1 MFTILMWFHSYGLIT
16 LVGMNII
23 CCPKINRR
31 LSMKNLVNLDKAT
44 KAVNEIKILILTVLI
59 CAFGSKKKAEETT
72 DSTVIESTITNLS
85 EKQVQSIGITTGA
98 LEQKTFSTILKVSGK
113 VDVPPQNLISVSVPL
128 GGYLK
133 STHLMPGMFVR
144 KGESIASIEDQQYIQ
159 LQQDFLTI
167 QSKIGFLENEYQR
180 QKELNQSKARSD
192 KVFQQAEMELKT
204 QKILVKSLAEKLKLA
219 GINPEKLNENTI
231 SKSINI
237 SSPINGYVSKV
248 NVNIG
253 KFIAPTDVM
262 FELVNTSD
270 IHLALKV
277 FEKDLDKL
285 SIGQKVVAFTNTYP
299 DKKYPCE
306 ILLIGKSLS
315 EERNTDVH
323 CHFEVYDKALIPGT
337 YMNAEIAITNAKSYV
352 LPEDAIVRY
361 ENKYYV
367 FVKKAAT
374 QFEMVEVQIG
384 NTEKGL
390 TEIIKTE
397 NLNNQ
402 TFVIKGAY
410 SLLMSLKNKSEE

>member
-1 MFTILMWFHSYGLIT
+1 
-16 LVGMNII
+16 
-23 CCPKINRR
+23 
-31 LSMKNLVNLDKAT
+31 MKNLVEINTNLGKLKHT
-44 KAVNEIKILILTVLI
+44 
-59 CAFGSKKKAEETT
+59 FSKTIVGITTLFIITSCGNKTPTEEAA
-72 DSTVIESTITNLS
+72 DSTVVESSVANLT
-85 EKQVQSIGITTGA
+85 EKQVQSIGITTGT
-98 LEQKTFSTILKVSGK
+98 LEERSFSTILKVTGK

-133 STHLMPGMFVR
+133 SSHLIPGMFVR
-144 KGESIASIEDQQYIQ
+144 KGESIANIEDQQYIQ
-159 LQQDFLTI
+159 LQQDFLTT
-167 QSKIGFLENEYQR
+167 QSKISFLENEYQR
-180 QKELNQSKARSD
+180 QKDLNQSKASSD

-204 QKILVKSLAEKLKLA
+204 QKILVKSLAEKLKLT
-219 GINPEKLNENTI
+219 GINPEKLNENSI

-237 SSPINGYVSKV
+237 YSPISGYVSKV

-253 KFIAPTDVM
+253 KYISPTDVM

-285 SIGQKVVAFTNTYP
+285 SIGQKVTAYTNTYP
-299 DKKYPCE
+299 DKKYACE

-323 CHFEVYDKALIPGT
+323 CHFEIYDKSLIPGT

-352 LPEDAIVRY
+352 LPEDAIVRF

-367 FVKKAAT
+367 FLKKTAS

-384 NTEKGL
+384 NTEKGF

-402 TFVIKGAY
+402 TLVIKGAY

>member
-1 MFTILMWFHSYGLIT
+1 
-16 LVGMNII
+16 
-23 CCPKINRR
+23 
-31 LSMKNLVNLDKAT
+31 MKNLVKINTNLGYLKSTFAKSILGIAT
-44 KAVNEIKILILTVLI
+44 LFIITS
-59 CAFGSKKKAEETT
+59 CGSKTATEEAT
-72 DSTVIESTITNLS
+72 DSTVVESSVANLT

-98 LEQKTFSTILKVSGK
+98 LEQKSFSTILKVSGK

-133 STHLMPGMFVR
+133 TSHLIPGMFVR
-144 KGESIASIEDQQYIQ
+144 KGESIAIIEDQQYIQ
-159 LQQDFLTI
+159 LQQDFLTN
-167 QSKIGFLENEYQR
+167 QSKISFLENEYQR
-180 QKELNQSKARSD
+180 QKELNQSKASSD

-219 GINPEKLNENTI
+219 GINPEKLNENSI

-237 SSPINGYVSKV
+237 YSPINGYVSKV

-253 KFIAPTDVM
+253 KYISPTDVM

-270 IHLALKV
+270 IHLALKI

-285 SIGQKVVAFTNTYP
+285 SIGQKVVAYTNTYP
-299 DKKYPCE
+299 DKKHICE
-306 ILLIGKSLS
+306 ILLIGKSLN

-352 LPEDAIVRY
+352 LPEDAIVRF
-361 ENKYYV
+361 ENKHYV
-367 FVKKAAT
+367 FVKKTAT
-374 QFEMVEVQIG
+374 QFEMIEVQIG

>member
-1 MFTILMWFHSYGLIT
+1 
-16 LVGMNII
+16 
-23 CCPKINRR
+23 
-31 LSMKNLVNLDKAT
+31 MKNLVEINTNLGKLKHT
-44 KAVNEIKILILTVLI
+44 
-59 CAFGSKKKAEETT
+59 FSKTIVGITTLFIITSCGNKTPTEEAA
-72 DSTVIESTITNLS
+72 DSTVVESSVANLT
-85 EKQVQSIGITTGA
+85 EKQVQSIGITTGT
-98 LEQKTFSTILKVSGK
+98 LEERSFSTILKVTGK

-133 STHLMPGMFVR
+133 SSHLIPGMFVR
-144 KGESIASIEDQQYIQ
+144 KGESIAIIEDQQYIQ
-159 LQQDFLTI
+159 LQQDFLTT
-167 QSKIGFLENEYQR
+167 QSKISFLENEYQR
-180 QKELNQSKARSD
+180 QKDLNQSKASSD

-204 QKILVKSLAEKLKLA
+204 QKILVKSLAEKLKLT
-219 GINPEKLNENTI
+219 GINPEKLNENSI

-237 SSPINGYVSKV
+237 YSPISGYVSKV

-253 KFIAPTDVM
+253 KYISPTDVM

-285 SIGQKVVAFTNTYP
+285 NIGQKVTAYTNTYP
-299 DKKYPCE
+299 DKKYACE

-323 CHFEVYDKALIPGT
+323 CHFEIYDKSLIPGT

-352 LPEDAIVRY
+352 LPEDAIVRF

-367 FVKKAAT
+367 FLKKTAS

-384 NTEKGL
+384 NTEKGF

-402 TFVIKGAY
+402 TLVIKGAY

>member
-1 MFTILMWFHSYGLIT
+1 
-16 LVGMNII
+16 
-23 CCPKINRR
+23 
-31 LSMKNLVNLDKAT
+31 MKNLVKINTNLRQLRSAFSKSILGIAT
-44 KAVNEIKILILTVLI
+44 LFLISS
-59 CAFGSKKKAEETT
+59 CGSKTSTEATT
-72 DSTVIESTITNLS
+72 DTTVVESSVANLT
-85 EKQVQSIGITTGA
+85 EKQVQNIGIETGA
-98 LEQKTFSTILKVSGK
+98 LEQKSFSTILKVTGK

-133 STHLMPGMFVR
+133 SSHLIPGMFVR
-144 KGESIASIEDQQYIQ
+144 KGESIAIIEDQQYIQ

-167 QSKIGFLENEYQR
+167 QSKISFLENEYQR
-180 QKELNQSKARSD
+180 QKDLNQSKASSD

-204 QKILVKSLAEKLKLA
+204 QRILVKSLAEKLKLA
-219 GINPEKLNENTI
+219 GINPEKLNENSI

-237 SSPINGYVSKV
+237 YSPINGYVSKV

-253 KFIAPTDVM
+253 KYISPTDVM

-270 IHLALKV
+270 IHLALKI

-285 SIGQKVVAFTNTYP
+285 SIGQKVIAYTNTYP

-352 LPEDAIVRY
+352 LPEDAIVRF
-361 ENKYYV
+361 ENKHYI
-367 FVKKAAT
+367 FVKKSAT
-374 QFEMVEVQIG
+374 QFEMIEVQIG
-384 NTEKGL
+384 NTEKGF

-410 SLLMSLKNKSEE
+410 TLLMSLKNKSEE

>member
-1 MFTILMWFHSYGLIT
+1 
-16 LVGMNII
+16 
-23 CCPKINRR
+23 
-31 LSMKNLVNLDKAT
+31 MKNLVNINKKLGVIVVVFIT
-44 KAVNEIKILILTVLI
+44 FSSILTS
-59 CAFGSKKKAEETT
+59 CGKKESSEETAS
-72 DSTVIESTITNLS
+72 DSTAIESSIANLT
-85 EKQVQSIGITTGA
+85 EKQVQSIGITTGT
-98 LEQKTFSTILKVSGK
+98 LEQKSFSTILKVNGK
-113 VDVPPQNLISVSVPL
+113 IDVPPQNLVSVSVPL

-133 STHLMPGMFVR
+133 STHLIPGMFVR
-144 KGESIASIEDQQYIQ
+144 KGESIAIIEDQQYIQ
-159 LQQDFLTI
+159 LQQDFLTT
-167 QSKIGFLENEYQR
+167 QSKISFLENEFQR
-180 QKELNQSKARSD
+180 QKELNQSKATSD

-204 QKILVKSLAEKLKLA
+204 QRILVKSLAEKLKLA
-219 GINPEKLNENTI
+219 GINPEKLNENNI

-237 SSPINGYVSKV
+237 YSPINGYVSKV

-253 KFIAPTDVM
+253 KYISNTEVM

-270 IHLALKV
+270 IHLALTI

-285 SIGQKVVAFTNTYP
+285 NIGQKVVAFTNTHTE
-299 DKKYPCE
+299 KKYAAE
-306 ILLIGKSLS
+306 IILIGKNLN
-315 EERNTDVH
+315 EERSTDVH
-323 CHFEVYDKALIPGT
+323 CHFESYDKTLIPGT

-352 LPEDAIVRY
+352 LPEDAIVRF
-361 ENKYYV
+361 ENKHYV
-367 FVKKAAT
+367 FVKKSAI

>member
-1 MFTILMWFHSYGLIT
+1 
-16 LVGMNII
+16 
-23 CCPKINRR
+23 
-31 LSMKNLVNLDKAT
+31 MKNSLSTLLIVA
-44 KAVNEIKILILTVLI
+44 IILILSS
-59 CAFGSKKKAEETT
+59 CGSKKATEETT
-72 DSTVIESTITNLS
+72 DSTTVESTIANLS
-85 EKQVQSIGITTGA
+85 EKQVQNIGIMTGT
-98 LEQKTFSTILKVSGK
+98 LEQKSFSTILKVTGK

-133 STHLMPGMFVR
+133 SSHLIPGMFVR
-144 KGESIASIEDQQYIQ
+144 KGESIAIIEDQQYIQ
-159 LQQDFLTI
+159 LQQDFLMT
-167 QSKIGFLENEYQR
+167 QSKISFFENEYQR
-180 QKELNQSKARSD
+180 QKELNQSKASSD
-192 KVFQQAEMELKT
+192 KVFQQAEMDLKL
-204 QKILVKSLAEKLKLA
+204 QRILVKSLSEKLKLA
-219 GINPEKLNENTI
+219 GINPEKLNENSI

-237 SSPINGYVSKV
+237 YSPISGYVSKV

-253 KFIAPTDVM
+253 KYISPTDVM

-285 SIGQKVVAFTNTYP
+285 RIGQKVTAYSNTYP

-323 CHFEVYDKALIPGT
+323 CHFEVYDKTLIPGT
-337 YMNAEIAITNAKSYV
+337 YMNAEIAITNAKSYI
-352 LPEDAIVRY
+352 LPEDAIIRF

-367 FVKKAAT
+367 FAKKTAT
-374 QFEMVEVQIG
+374 QFEMIEVQIG
-384 NTEKGL
+384 NTEKGF

-402 TFVIKGAY
+402 TLVIKGAY

>member
-1 MFTILMWFHSYGLIT
+1 VT
-16 LVGMNII
+16 
-23 CCPKINRR
+23 
-31 LSMKNLVNLDKAT
+31 
-44 KAVNEIKILILTVLI
+44 
-59 CAFGSKKKAEETT
+59 
-72 DSTVIESTITNLS
+72 
-85 EKQVQSIGITTGA
+85 
-98 LEQKTFSTILKVSGK
+98 GK

-133 STHLMPGMFVR
+133 SSHLIPGMFVR
-144 KGESIASIEDQQYIQ
+144 KGESIAIIEDQQYIQ
-159 LQQDFLTI
+159 LQQDFLTT
-167 QSKIGFLENEYQR
+167 QSKISFLENEYQR
-180 QKELNQSKARSD
+180 QKDLNQSKASSD

-204 QKILVKSLAEKLKLA
+204 QKILVKSLAEKLKLV
-219 GINPEKLNENTI
+219 GINPDKLNENSI

-237 SSPINGYVSKV
+237 YSPISGYVSKV

-253 KFIAPTDVM
+253 KYISPTDVM

-270 IHLALKV
+270 LHLALKV

-285 SIGQKVVAFTNTYP
+285 MIGQKVTAYTNTYP

-306 ILLIGKSLS
+306 ILLIGKSIN

-337 YMNAEIAITNAKSYV
+337 YMNAEISVTNAKSYV
-352 LPEDAIVRY
+352 LPEDAIVRF

-367 FVKKAAT
+367 FVKKAAM
-374 QFEMVEVQIG
+374 QFEMLEVQIG
-384 NTEKGL
+384 NTEKGF
-390 TEIIKTE
+390 TEIIKSE

-410 SLLMSLKNKSEE
+410 TLLMSLKNKSEE

>member
-1 MFTILMWFHSYGLIT
+1 
-16 LVGMNII
+16 
-23 CCPKINRR
+23 
-31 LSMKNLVNLDKAT
+31 MKNLVEVNTNLGKLKHT
-44 KAVNEIKILILTVLI
+44 
-59 CAFGSKKKAEETT
+59 FSKTIVGITTLFVITSCGNKTPTEEAT
-72 DSTVIESTITNLS
+72 DSTVVESSVANLT
-85 EKQVQSIGITTGA
+85 EKQVQSIGITTGT
-98 LEQKTFSTILKVSGK
+98 LEQRSFSTILKVTGK

-133 STHLMPGMFVR
+133 SSHLIPGMFVR
-144 KGESIASIEDQQYIQ
+144 KGESIAIIEDQQYIQ
-159 LQQDFLTI
+159 LQQDFLTT
-167 QSKIGFLENEYQR
+167 QSKISFLENEYQR
-180 QKELNQSKARSD
+180 QKDLNQSKASSD

-204 QKILVKSLAEKLKLA
+204 QKILVKSLSEKLKLT
-219 GINPEKLNENTI
+219 GINPEKLNENSI

-237 SSPINGYVSKV
+237 YSPISGYVSKV

-253 KFIAPTDVM
+253 KYISPTDVM

-285 SIGQKVVAFTNTYP
+285 NIGQKVTAYTNTYP
-299 DKKYPCE
+299 DKKYACE

-352 LPEDAIVRY
+352 LPEDAIVRF

-367 FVKKAAT
+367 FLKKTAS

-384 NTEKGL
+384 NTEKGF

-402 TFVIKGAY
+402 TLVIKGAY

>member
-1 MFTILMWFHSYGLIT
+1 
-16 LVGMNII
+16 
-23 CCPKINRR
+23 
-31 LSMKNLVNLDKAT
+31 MKNLVKINTNLMYLKST
-44 KAVNEIKILILTVLI
+44 FSKIFLGITTLFIITS
-59 CAFGSKKKAEETT
+59 CGSKTATEETT
-72 DSTVIESTITNLS
+72 DTTIIESSIANLT
-85 EKQVQSIGITTGA
+85 EKQVQSIGITTGV
-98 LEQKTFSTILKVSGK
+98 LEEKSFSTILKVSGK

-133 STHLMPGMFVR
+133 TSHLIPGMFVR
-144 KGESIASIEDQQYIQ
+144 KGESIAIIEDQQYIQ
-159 LQQDFLTI
+159 LQQDFLTT
-167 QSKIGFLENEYQR
+167 QSKISFLENEYQR
-180 QKELNQSKARSD
+180 QKELNQSKASSD

-219 GINPEKLNENTI
+219 GINPEKLNENSI

-237 SSPINGYVSKV
+237 YSPINGYVSKV

-253 KFIAPTDVM
+253 KYISPTDVM

-270 IHLALKV
+270 IHLALKI

-285 SIGQKVVAFTNTYP
+285 SIGQKVVAYTNTYP
-299 DKKYPCE
+299 DKKHICE
-306 ILLIGKSLS
+306 ILLIGKSLN

-352 LPEDAIVRY
+352 LPEDAIVRF
-361 ENKYYV
+361 ENKHYV
-367 FVKKAAT
+367 FVKKTAM
-374 QFEMVEVQIG
+374 QFEMIEVQIG

>member
-1 MFTILMWFHSYGLIT
+1 MKNSI
-16 LVGMNII
+16 
-23 CCPKINRR
+23 KINR
-31 LSMKNLVNLDKAT
+31 N
-44 KAVNEIKILILTVLI
+44 VLI
-59 CAFGSKKKAEETT
+59 IAGLSCFILASCGKKDNTEATAS
-72 DSTVIESTITNLS
+72 DSTAIESPIANLTA
-85 EKQVQSIGITTGA
+85 KQIQNIGIATA
-98 LEQKTFSTILKVSGK
+98 PMEQKSFSTILKVNGK
-113 VDVPPQNLISVSVPL
+113 VDVPPQNLISVSVPM

-133 STHLMPGMFVR
+133 STHLIPGMFVR
-144 KGESIASIEDQQYIQ
+144 KGESIAIIEDQQYIQ
-159 LQQDFLTI
+159 LQQDFLTT
-167 QSKIGFLENEYQR
+167 QSKISFLENEFQR
-180 QKELNQSKARSD
+180 QKELNQSKATSD

-204 QKILVKSLAEKLKLA
+204 QRILVKSLSEKLKLA
-219 GINPEKLNENTI
+219 GISPEKLTENNI

-237 SSPINGYVSKV
+237 YSPINGYVSKV

-253 KFIAPTDVM
+253 KYIAPTEVM

-270 IHLALKV
+270 IHLALKI

-285 SIGQKVVAFTNTYP
+285 SIGQKVTAYTNTYP

-323 CHFEVYDKALIPGT
+323 CHFESYDKGLIPGT
-337 YMNAEIAITNAKSYV
+337 YMNAEIAINNAKAYV
-352 LPEDAIVRY
+352 LPEDAIVRF
-361 ENKYYV
+361 ENKHYV
-367 FVKKAAT
+367 FVKKSET

-390 TEIIKTE
+390 TEIIKSE

-402 TFVIKGAY
+402 TFVVKGAY

>member
-1 MFTILMWFHSYGLIT
+1 
-16 LVGMNII
+16 
-23 CCPKINRR
+23 
-31 LSMKNLVNLDKAT
+31 MKNLVEVNTNLGKLKHT
-44 KAVNEIKILILTVLI
+44 
-59 CAFGSKKKAEETT
+59 FSKTIVGITTLFVITSCGNKTPTEEAT
-72 DSTVIESTITNLS
+72 DSTVVESSVANLT
-85 EKQVQSIGITTGA
+85 EKQVQSIGITTGT
-98 LEQKTFSTILKVSGK
+98 LEQRSFSTILKVTGK

-133 STHLMPGMFVR
+133 SSHLIPGMFVR
-144 KGESIASIEDQQYIQ
+144 KGESIAIIEDQQYIQ
-159 LQQDFLTI
+159 LQQDFLTT
-167 QSKIGFLENEYQR
+167 QSKISFLENEYQR
-180 QKELNQSKARSD
+180 QKDLNQSKASSD

-204 QKILVKSLAEKLKLA
+204 QKILVKSLSEKLKLT
-219 GINPEKLNENTI
+219 GINPEKLNENSI

-237 SSPINGYVSKV
+237 YSPISGYVSKV

-253 KFIAPTDVM
+253 KYISPTDVM

-285 SIGQKVVAFTNTYP
+285 NIGQKVTAYTNTYP
-299 DKKYPCE
+299 DKKYACE

-352 LPEDAIVRY
+352 LPEDAIVRF

-367 FVKKAAT
+367 FLKKTAS

-384 NTEKGL
+384 KTEKGF

-402 TFVIKGAY
+402 TLVIKGAY

>member
-1 MFTILMWFHSYGLIT
+1 
-16 LVGMNII
+16 
-23 CCPKINRR
+23 
-31 LSMKNLVNLDKAT
+31 MKNLVEYF
-44 KAVNEIKILILTVLI
+44 EIIVSKIVKFFTSPADFVRLPPFKGRCSWSINILLLSAIFLITS
-59 CAFGSKKKAEETT
+59 CGSKTTTEEAT
-72 DSTVIESTITNLS
+72 DSTIVESSVANLT
-85 EKQVQSIGITTGA
+85 EKQVQSIGITTGT
-98 LEQKTFSTILKVSGK
+98 LEQKSFSTILKVSGK
-113 VDVPPQNLISVSVPL
+113 IDVPPQNLISVSVPL

-133 STHLMPGMFVR
+133 SSHLIPGMFVR
-144 KGESIASIEDQQYIQ
+144 KGESIAIIEDQQYIQ
-159 LQQDFLTI
+159 LQQDFLTT

-180 QKELNQSKARSD
+180 QKDLNQSKASSD

-219 GINPEKLNENTI
+219 GINPEKLNENSI

-237 SSPINGYVSKV
+237 YSPINGYVSKV

-253 KFIAPTDVM
+253 KYISPTDVM

-285 SIGQKVVAFTNTYP
+285 SIGQKVVAYTNTYP

-337 YMNAEIAITNAKSYV
+337 YMNAEIAVTNAKSYV
-352 LPEDAIVRY
+352 LPEDAIVRF

-367 FVKKAAT
+367 FVKKTAT
-374 QFEMVEVQIG
+374 QFEMIEVQIG
-384 NTEKGL
+384 NTEKGF

-410 SLLMSLKNKSEE
+410 TLLMSLKNKSEE

>member
-1 MFTILMWFHSYGLIT
+1 
-16 LVGMNII
+16 
-23 CCPKINRR
+23 
-31 LSMKNLVNLDKAT
+31 MKNLVKINKNLIVLA
-44 KAVNEIKILILTVLI
+44 AVLLTA
-59 CAFGSKKKAEETT
+59 CGKKDNTEETAS
-72 DSTVIESTITNLS
+72 DSTAIESPIANLTA
-85 EKQVQSIGITTGA
+85 KQIQNIGIVTA
-98 LEQKTFSTILKVSGK
+98 PMEQKTFSTILKVSGK
-113 VDVPPQNLISVSVPL
+113 IDVPPQNLISVSVPM

-133 STHLMPGMFVR
+133 STHLIPGMFVR
-144 KGESIASIEDQQYIQ
+144 KGESIAVIEDQQYIQ
-159 LQQDFLTI
+159 LQQDFLTT
-167 QSKIGFLENEYQR
+167 QSKISFLENEFQR
-180 QKELNQSKARSD
+180 QKELNQSKATSD

-204 QKILVKSLAEKLKLA
+204 QRILVKSLAEKLKLA
-219 GINPEKLNENTI
+219 GISPDKLTENNI

-237 SSPINGYVSKV
+237 YSPINGYVSKV

-253 KFIAPTDVM
+253 KYIAPTEVM

-270 IHLALKV
+270 IHLALKI

-285 SIGQKVVAFTNTYP
+285 SIGQKVTAHTNTYP

-323 CHFEVYDKALIPGT
+323 CHFEAYDKALIPGT
-337 YMNAEIAITNAKSYV
+337 YMNAEIAINNAKAYV
-352 LPEDAIVRY
+352 LPEDAIVRF
-361 ENKYYV
+361 ENKHYV
-367 FVKKAAT
+367 FVKKSET

-402 TFVIKGAY
+402 TFVVKGAY

>member
-1 MFTILMWFHSYGLIT
+1 
-16 LVGMNII
+16 
-23 CCPKINRR
+23 
-31 LSMKNLVNLDKAT
+31 MKNSLNTLLIVA
-44 KAVNEIKILILTVLI
+44 IILAITS
-59 CAFGSKKKAEETT
+59 CGSKKTT
-72 DSTVIESTITNLS
+72 QEASDSTAVESTIANLS
-85 EKQVQSIGITTGA
+85 EKQVQSIGIVTA
-98 LEQKTFSTILKVSGK
+98 AMEQKSFSTILKVSGK

-133 STHLMPGMFVR
+133 STHLIPGMFVR
-144 KGESIASIEDQQYIQ
+144 KGESIAVIEDQQYIQ
-159 LQQDFLTI
+159 LQQDFLTT
-167 QSKIGFLENEYQR
+167 QSKISFLENEYQR
-180 QKELNQSKARSD
+180 QKELNQSKASSD

-204 QKILVKSLAEKLKLA
+204 QKILVKALSEKLKLA
-219 GINPEKLNENTI
+219 GINPDKLNENAI

-237 SSPINGYVSKV
+237 YSPINGYVSKV

-262 FELVNTSD
+262 FELVNTGD
-270 IHLALKV
+270 IHLALKI

-285 SIGQKVVAFTNTYP
+285 SIGQKVTAYTNTYP

-323 CHFEVYDKALIPGT
+323 CHFEAYDKALIPGT
-337 YMNAEIAITNAKSYV
+337 YMNAEIAVTNAKSYV
-352 LPEDAIVRY
+352 LPEDAIVRF
-361 ENKYYV
+361 ENKQYV
-367 FVKKAAT
+367 FVKKSAT
-374 QFEMVEVQIG
+374 QYEMIEVQIG
-384 NTEKGL
+384 NTEKGF

-402 TFVIKGAY
+402 VFVIKGTY

>member
-1 MFTILMWFHSYGLIT
+1 
-16 LVGMNII
+16 
-23 CCPKINRR
+23 
-31 LSMKNLVNLDKAT
+31 MKNLVEINTNLGYLKNT
-44 KAVNEIKILILTVLI
+44 FSKTILGLSILFLI
-59 CAFGSKKKAEETT
+59 TSCGSKTTTDEAT
-72 DSTVIESTITNLS
+72 DSTVVESSVANLT
-85 EKQVQSIGITTGA
+85 EKQVQSIGITTGT
-98 LEQKTFSTILKVSGK
+98 LEQKSFSTILKVTGK

-133 STHLMPGMFVR
+133 SSHLIPGMFVR
-144 KGESIASIEDQQYIQ
+144 KGESIAIIEDQQYIQ
-159 LQQDFLTI
+159 LQQDFLTT

-180 QKELNQSKARSD
+180 QKDLNQSKASSD

-219 GINPEKLNENTI
+219 GINPEKLNENSI

-237 SSPINGYVSKV
+237 YSPINGYVSKV

-253 KFIAPTDVM
+253 KYISPTDVM

-285 SIGQKVVAFTNTYP
+285 SIGQKVTAYTNTYP

-337 YMNAEIAITNAKSYV
+337 YMNAEIAVTNAKSYV
-352 LPEDAIVRY
+352 LPEDAIVRF

-367 FVKKAAT
+367 FIKKTAT
-374 QFEMVEVQIG
+374 QFEMIEVQIG
-384 NTEKGL
+384 NTEKGF

-402 TFVIKGAY
+402 TLVIKGAY

>member
-1 MFTILMWFHSYGLIT
+1 
-16 LVGMNII
+16 
-23 CCPKINRR
+23 
-31 LSMKNLVNLDKAT
+31 MKNLVEVNTNLGKLKHT
-44 KAVNEIKILILTVLI
+44 
-59 CAFGSKKKAEETT
+59 FSKTIVGITTLFVITSCGNKTPTEEAT
-72 DSTVIESTITNLS
+72 DSTVVESSVANLT
-85 EKQVQSIGITTGA
+85 EKQVQSIGITTGT
-98 LEQKTFSTILKVSGK
+98 LEQRSFSTILKVTGK

-133 STHLMPGMFVR
+133 SSHLIPGMFVR
-144 KGESIASIEDQQYIQ
+144 KGESIAIIEDQQYIQ
-159 LQQDFLTI
+159 LQQDYLMT
-167 QSKIGFLENEYQR
+167 QSKISFLENEYQR
-180 QKELNQSKARSD
+180 QKDLNQSKASSD

-204 QKILVKSLAEKLKLA
+204 QKILVKSLAEKLKLT
-219 GINPEKLNENTI
+219 GINPDKLNENSI

-237 SSPINGYVSKV
+237 YSPISGYVSKV

-253 KFIAPTDVM
+253 KYISPTDVM

-285 SIGQKVVAFTNTYP
+285 NIGQKVTAYTNTYP

-306 ILLIGKSLS
+306 ILLIGKSLN

-352 LPEDAIVRY
+352 LPEDAIVRF

-367 FVKKAAT
+367 FLKKTAS

-384 NTEKGL
+384 NTEKGF

-402 TFVIKGAY
+402 TLVIKGAY

>member
-1 MFTILMWFHSYGLIT
+1 M
-16 LVGMNII
+16 
-23 CCPKINRR
+23 
-31 LSMKNLVNLDKAT
+31 
-44 KAVNEIKILILTVLI
+44 KILVEIHSNLNKLKNTFSKTIVGIAALFI
-59 CAFGSKKKAEETT
+59 ITSCGSKTT
-72 DSTVIESTITNLS
+72 SEAASDSTIVESSVANLT
-85 EKQVQSIGITTGA
+85 EKQVQSIGISTGT
-98 LEQKTFSTILKVSGK
+98 LEQKSFSTILKVTGK

-133 STHLMPGMFVR
+133 SSHLIPGMFVR
-144 KGESIASIEDQQYIQ
+144 KGESIATIEDQQYIQ
-159 LQQDFLTI
+159 LQQDFLTTL
-167 QSKIGFLENEYQR
+167 SKISFLENEYQR
-180 QKELNQSKARSD
+180 QKDLNQSKASSD

-204 QKILVKSLAEKLKLA
+204 QKILVKSLSEKLKLA
-219 GINPEKLNENTI
+219 GINPEKLNENSI

-237 SSPINGYVSKV
+237 YSPISGYVSKV

-253 KFIAPTDVM
+253 KYISPTDVM

-270 IHLALKV
+270 IHLALKI

-285 SIGQKVVAFTNTYP
+285 SIGQKVVAYTNTYP
-299 DKKYPCE
+299 DKKHICE
-306 ILLIGKSLS
+306 ILLIGKSLN

-323 CHFEVYDKALIPGT
+323 CHFEVYDKTLIPGT

-352 LPEDAIVRY
+352 ISEDAIVRF
-361 ENKYYV
+361 ENKHYV
-367 FVKKAAT
+367 FVKKTAT

-402 TFVIKGAY
+402 AFVIKGAY

>member
-1 MFTILMWFHSYGLIT
+1 MKHLVEINTNLGKIKNIFSKTIVGIAT
-16 LVGMNII
+16 LFVMTSCGNKT
-23 CCPKINRR
+23 PTEE
-31 LSMKNLVNLDKAT
+31 KA
-44 KAVNEIKILILTVLI
+44 
-59 CAFGSKKKAEETT
+59 
-72 DSTVIESTITNLS
+72 DSTVVESSVANLT
-85 EKQVQSIGITTGA
+85 EKQVQSIGITTGT
-98 LEQKTFSTILKVSGK
+98 LEQRSFSTILKVTGK

-133 STHLMPGMFVR
+133 SSHLIPGMFVR
-144 KGESIASIEDQQYIQ
+144 KGEIIAIIEDQQYIQ
-159 LQQDFLTI
+159 LQQDFLTT
-167 QSKIGFLENEYQR
+167 QSKISFLENEYQR
-180 QKELNQSKARSD
+180 QKDLNQSKASSD

-219 GINPEKLNENTI
+219 GINPEKLNENSI

-237 SSPINGYVSKV
+237 YSPISGYVSKV

-253 KFIAPTDVM
+253 KYISPTDVM

-285 SIGQKVVAFTNTYP
+285 SIGQKVSAYTNTYP
-299 DKKYPCE
+299 DKKYLCE

-323 CHFEVYDKALIPGT
+323 CHFEIYDKALIPGT

-352 LPEDAIVRY
+352 LPEDAIVRF

-367 FVKKAAT
+367 FLKKTAS

-384 NTEKGL
+384 NTEKGF

-397 NLNNQ
+397 NLNSQ

>member
-1 MFTILMWFHSYGLIT
+1 MNFIQNKHT
-16 LVGMNII
+16 L
-23 CCPKINRR
+23 K
-31 LSMKNLVNLDKAT
+31 MKNSFNTLLIVA
-44 KAVNEIKILILTVLI
+44 IILILSS
-59 CAFGSKKKAEETT
+59 CGSQKATEEAK
-72 DSTVIESTITNLS
+72 DSTAIESSIANLS
-85 EKQVQSIGITTGA
+85 EKQVQSIGIVTA
-98 LEQKTFSTILKVSGK
+98 PMEQKAFSTILKVNGK
-113 VDVPPQNLISVSVPL
+113 VDVPPQNLISVSVPM

-133 STHLMPGMFVR
+133 TTHLIPGMFVR
-144 KGESIASIEDQQYIQ
+144 KGESIAIIEDQQYIQ
-159 LQQDFLTI
+159 MQQDFLTT
-167 QSKIGFLENEYQR
+167 QSKISFLENEYQR
-180 QKELNQSKARSD
+180 QKELNQSKASSD

-204 QKILVKSLAEKLKLA
+204 QKILVKALAEKLKLA
-219 GINPEKLNENTI
+219 GINPEKLNENSI

-237 SSPINGYVSKV
+237 YSPINGYVSKV

-253 KFIAPTDVM
+253 KYIAPTDVM

-277 FEKDLDKL
+277 FEKDLDKI
-285 SIGQKVVAFTNTYP
+285 SIGQKVTAYTNTYP
-299 DKKYPCE
+299 NKKYPCE

-315 EERNTDVH
+315 DERNTDVH

-337 YMNAEIAITNAKSYV
+337 YMNAEIAVTNAKSYV
-352 LPEDAIVRY
+352 LPEDAIVRF
-361 ENKYYV
+361 ENKHFV
-367 FVKKAAT
+367 FAKKSPT
-374 QFEMVEVQIG
+374 QFEMIEVEIG

>member
-1 MFTILMWFHSYGLIT
+1 MKH
-16 LVGMNII
+16 LVE
-23 CCPKINRR
+23 INT
-31 LSMKNLVNLDKAT
+31 NLG
-44 KAVNEIKILILTVLI
+44 EIKNI
-59 CAFGSKKKAEETT
+59 FSKTIVGIATLFVMTSCGNKTPTEEKA
-72 DSTVIESTITNLS
+72 DSTVVESSVANLT
-85 EKQVQSIGITTGA
+85 EKQVQSIGITTGT
-98 LEQKTFSTILKVSGK
+98 LEQRSFSTILKVTGK

-133 STHLMPGMFVR
+133 SSHLIPGMFVR
-144 KGESIASIEDQQYIQ
+144 KGEIIAIIEDQQYIQ
-159 LQQDFLTI
+159 LQQDFLTT
-167 QSKIGFLENEYQR
+167 QSKISFLENEYQR
-180 QKELNQSKARSD
+180 QKDLNQSKASSD

-219 GINPEKLNENTI
+219 GINPEKLNENSI

-237 SSPINGYVSKV
+237 YSPISGYVSKV

-253 KFIAPTDVM
+253 KYISPTDVM

-285 SIGQKVVAFTNTYP
+285 NIGQKVTAYTNTYP

-323 CHFEVYDKALIPGT
+323 CHFEIYDKALIPGT

-352 LPEDAIVRY
+352 LPEDAIVRF

-367 FVKKAAT
+367 FLKKTAT

-384 NTEKGL
+384 NTEKGF

>member
-1 MFTILMWFHSYGLIT
+1 MKNSI
-16 LVGMNII
+16 
-23 CCPKINRR
+23 KINR
-31 LSMKNLVNLDKAT
+31 N
-44 KAVNEIKILILTVLI
+44 VLI
-59 CAFGSKKKAEETT
+59 IAGLSCFMLASCGKN
-72 DSTVIESTITNLS
+72 DSTEATASDSTAIESPIANLTA
-85 EKQVQSIGITTGA
+85 KQIQNIGIATA
-98 LEQKTFSTILKVSGK
+98 PMEQKSFSTILKVNGK
-113 VDVPPQNLISVSVPL
+113 VDVPPQNLISVSVPM

-133 STHLMPGMFVR
+133 STHLIPGMFVR
-144 KGESIASIEDQQYIQ
+144 KGESIAIIEDQQYIQ
-159 LQQDFLTI
+159 LQQDLLTT
-167 QSKIGFLENEYQR
+167 QSKISFLENEFQR
-180 QKELNQSKARSD
+180 QKELNQSKATSD

-204 QKILVKSLAEKLKLA
+204 QRILVKSLSEKLKLA
-219 GINPEKLNENTI
+219 GISPEKLTENNI

-237 SSPINGYVSKV
+237 YSPINGYVSKV

-253 KFIAPTDVM
+253 KYIAPTEVM

-270 IHLALKV
+270 IHLALKI

-285 SIGQKVVAFTNTYP
+285 SIGQKVTAYTNTYP

-323 CHFEVYDKALIPGT
+323 CHFESYDKGLIPGT
-337 YMNAEIAITNAKSYV
+337 YMNAEIAINNAKAYV
-352 LPEDAIVRY
+352 LPEDAIVRF
-361 ENKYYV
+361 ENKHYV
-367 FVKKAAT
+367 FVKKSET

-390 TEIIKTE
+390 TEIIKSE

-402 TFVIKGAY
+402 TFVVKGAY

>member
-1 MFTILMWFHSYGLIT
+1 
-16 LVGMNII
+16 
-23 CCPKINRR
+23 
-31 LSMKNLVNLDKAT
+31 MKNLVKINTNLGYLKSTFSKSILGIAT
-44 KAVNEIKILILTVLI
+44 LFIITS
-59 CAFGSKKKAEETT
+59 CGSKTATEEAT
-72 DSTVIESTITNLS
+72 DSTVVESSVANLT

-98 LEQKTFSTILKVSGK
+98 LEQKSFSTILKVSGK

-133 STHLMPGMFVR
+133 TSHLIPGMFVR
-144 KGESIASIEDQQYIQ
+144 KGESIAIIEDQQYIQ
-159 LQQDFLTI
+159 LQQDFLTT

-180 QKELNQSKARSD
+180 QKDLNQSKASSD

-219 GINPEKLNENTI
+219 GINPEKLNENSI

-237 SSPINGYVSKV
+237 YSPINGYVSKV

-253 KFIAPTDVM
+253 KYISPTDVM

-270 IHLALKV
+270 IHLALKI

-285 SIGQKVVAFTNTYP
+285 SIGQKVVAYTNTYP
-299 DKKYPCE
+299 DKKHICE
-306 ILLIGKSLS
+306 ILLIGKSLN

-352 LPEDAIVRY
+352 LPEDAIVRF
-361 ENKYYV
+361 ENKHYV
-367 FVKKAAT
+367 FVKKTAT
-374 QFEMVEVQIG
+374 QFEMIEVQIG

-390 TEIIKTE
+390 IEIIKTE

>member
-1 MFTILMWFHSYGLIT
+1 
-16 LVGMNII
+16 
-23 CCPKINRR
+23 
-31 LSMKNLVNLDKAT
+31 MKNLVKINTNVRQLKSTFSKSILGIAT
-44 KAVNEIKILILTVLI
+44 LFLISSCGNKTTTE
-59 CAFGSKKKAEETT
+59 KNT
-72 DSTVIESTITNLS
+72 DSTVVESSVANLT
-85 EKQVQSIGITTGA
+85 EKQIQSIGIETGT
-98 LEQKTFSTILKVSGK
+98 LEQKSFSTILKVTGK

-133 STHLMPGMFVR
+133 SSHLIPGMFVR
-144 KGESIASIEDQQYIQ
+144 KGESIAIIEDQQYIQ

-167 QSKIGFLENEYQR
+167 QSKISFLENEYQR
-180 QKELNQSKARSD
+180 QKDLNQSKATSD

-204 QKILVKSLAEKLKLA
+204 QRILVKSLAEKLKLA
-219 GINPEKLNENTI
+219 GINPEKLNENSI

-237 SSPINGYVSKV
+237 YSPINGYVSKV

-253 KFIAPTDVM
+253 KYISPTDVM

-270 IHLALKV
+270 IHLALKI

-285 SIGQKVVAFTNTYP
+285 SIGQKVTAYTNTYP

-323 CHFEVYDKALIPGT
+323 CHFEMYDKALIPGT
-337 YMNAEIAITNAKSYV
+337 YMNAEIAVTNAKSYV
-352 LPEDAIVRY
+352 LPEDAIVRF
-361 ENKYYV
+361 ENKHYV
-367 FVKKAAT
+367 FVKKSAI

-402 TFVIKGAY
+402 TFVLKGAY

>member
-1 MFTILMWFHSYGLIT
+1 MKNSVKIITNLGYLKSTFSKTILGLSILLLIT
-16 LVGMNII
+16 S
-23 CCPKINRR
+23 C
-31 LSMKNLVNLDKAT
+31 
-44 KAVNEIKILILTVLI
+44 
-59 CAFGSKKKAEETT
+59 GSKKTTEEAT
-72 DSTVIESTITNLS
+72 DSTVVESSIANLT
-85 EKQVQSIGITTGA
+85 EKQVQSIGITTGT
-98 LEQKTFSTILKVSGK
+98 LEQKSFSTILKVTGK

-133 STHLMPGMFVR
+133 NSHLIPGMFVR
-144 KGESIASIEDQQYIQ
+144 KGESIAIIEDQQYIQ
-159 LQQDFLTI
+159 LQQDFLTT
-167 QSKIGFLENEYQR
+167 QSKISFLENEYQR
-180 QKELNQSKARSD
+180 QKELNQSKASSD
-192 KVFQQAEMELKT
+192 KVFQQSEMDLKL
-204 QKILVKSLAEKLKLA
+204 QRILVKSLSEKLKLA
-219 GINPEKLNENTI
+219 GINPEKLNENVI

-237 SSPINGYVSKV
+237 YSPINGYVSKV

-253 KFIAPTDVM
+253 KYISPTDVM

-285 SIGQKVVAFTNTYP
+285 SIGQKVTAYTNTYP

-306 ILLIGKSLS
+306 ILLIGKSLND
-315 EERNTDVH
+315 ERNTDVH

-352 LPEDAIVRY
+352 LPEDAIVRF
-361 ENKYYV
+361 ENKYYI
-367 FVKKAAT
+367 FVKKTAT

-384 NTEKGL
+384 NTEKGF

-402 TFVIKGAY
+402 TFVLKGAY